1 MTETELRRRLRDEP
15 LPDAGAA
22 EQRSWDVVRA
32 AFAEHALQPVL
43 RTPSRLAAALA
54 VVAVI
59 AAGIVAVTPPG
70 EAVGNWLRKV
80 VDPGAR
86 PAPPVLSSLPGRG
99 RLLVVSSAGPWVVS
113 GDGSKRLLGAYDD
126 AAWSPRGLYVAA
138 VRGRQLVALEPG
150 GRVHWSLGSAAAVRD
165 PRWSP
170 DGFRIA
176 YRSGQSLRVVGGD
189 GSGDHRVAAVAG
201 PAAAAWWPGPRHV
214 LAFAPRHGRVRLVDA
229 DSGAVLAR
237 SAPGPA
243 PNELG
248 WSADGRRLLALA
260 PSSIRLLDAAA
271 KLRRSIRMPPG
282 ERAQAA
288 AFAPGSGALA
298 LLRVTAG
305 GGGGAGAGGCPRRG
319 TAPVRERRSNRRRGV
334 VAGGSLAAGYLAGRG
349 PVGARRFRLRVGG
362 FGSGIPAWD
371 GSRAA
376 LRGASRLPCA
386 AVTWPGAA
394 ATAARST

>member
-1 MTETELRRRLRDEP
+1 M
-15 LPDAGAA
+15 
-22 EQRSWDVVRA
+22 
-32 AFAEHALQPVL
+32 
-43 RTPSRLAAALA
+43 
-54 VVAVI
+54 
-59 AAGIVAVTPPG
+59 
-70 EAVGNWLRKV
+70 
-80 VDPGAR
+80 
-86 PAPPVLSSLPGRG
+86 
-99 RLLVVSSAGPWVVS
+99 S

-260 PSSIRLLDAAA
+260 PSSIRLLDAGA

-305 GGGGAGAGGCPRRG
+305 GGGELGLVDARG
-319 TAPVRERRSNRRRGV
+319 EERRLFASAARIGGVAWSPEGHWLLATLPDADQWVLVGSVSGRRPRLQTVSSISRQFDPG
-334 VAGGSLAAGYLAGRG
+334 GRG
-349 PVGARRFRLRVGG
+349 RAPF
-362 FGSGIPAWD
+362 PAI
-371 GSRAA
+371 
-376 LRGASRLPCA
+376 RGWCCA
-386 AVTWPGAA
+386 P
-394 ATAARST
+394 R